1 MMAMPAAR
9 KYGKTRGNSKAVAEC
24 GGGGA
29 NRELVLLHAIL
40 SFGLPQQ
47 TAVSRNERNMAVVFK
62 SPRPSE
68 SAFNADSDGLGLL
81 KTTSHLMPLWERH

>member
-9 KYGKTRGNSKAVAEC
+9 KCGKGGGSPDSPAEW

-29 NRELVLLHAIL
+29 DRELVLLHAIL

-68 SAFNADSDGLGLL
+68 SALDAYRVIQMVWCF
-81 KTTSHLMPLWERH
+81 